1 MKHSSPTHV
10 LGLLL
15 AAAAATSGAAQEH
28 MDHHPHN
35 GVRGPA
41 PGHLGHHEHEHD
53 HHHDH
58 HHHDDKNAH
67 THGLLQM
74 HVMGG
79 AVAGAGGGSGVPPAA
94 GLEDDAGAELLH
106 PLAHYM
112 LGFFE
117 WTAKYGRTWG
127 SVKEAYHALKVRPG
141 GTPHHTKK
149 HARDREL
156 WTFGV

>member
-28 MDHHPHN
+28 MDHHHPPHHN
-35 GVRGPA
+35 GVGGPA
-41 PGHLGHHEHEHD
+41 PGHLEHHD

-67 THGLLQM
+67 THGLLQA

-79 AVAGAGGGSGVPPAA
+79 AGAGGGSGIPPAA
-94 GLEDDAGAELLH
+94 GASAGLEGDGGAELLH

-127 SVKEAYHALKVRPG
+127 SVKEASHALKVRPDVYV
-141 GTPHHTKK
+141 HTAVK
-149 HARDREL
+149 
-156 WTFGV
+156 